1 MSTVFR
7 LLLLAGLLVCAVA
20 TALVK
25 KPLRAVII
33 YMAYSIIMSVSW
45 ILLEAPDLALTEAA
59 VGAGITGI
67 LFFLTLRR
75 IDRID
80 RDADVEET
88 QGEEEPHEENEATPL
103 SRNCCAVAEGDL
115 DLTQQ
120 LYVEKDEPQPEA
132 VEPYQPKRDRDT
144 FLRSLRRSLRLY
156 NVLAFLLCAVFAA
169 LMLMTV
175 ANLPRYGSADAPTVN
190 EVAQRYVEQGTEET
204 GAVNTVAGMSPG
216 LPCLRYA
223 G

>member
-1 MSTVFR
+1 MLLTFTVVLVAGMN
-7 LLLLAGLLVCAVA
+7 LLTVPSVSLEGEQLWQLQSLPVTPWQVLRAKLDLHLLVTLPPALLCLACGLVLLRAPWTSALLAGLLVCAVA

-33 YMAYSIIMSVSW
+33 YMAYSIIMSVIW

-88 QGEEEPHEENEATPL
+88 QGEEELHEENEATH
-103 SRNCCAVAEGDL
+103 
-115 DLTQQ
+115 
-120 LYVEKDEPQPEA
+120 
-132 VEPYQPKRDRDT
+132 
-144 FLRSLRRSLRLY
+144 
-156 NVLAFLLCAVFAA
+156 
-169 LMLMTV
+169 
-175 ANLPRYGSADAPTVN
+175 
-190 EVAQRYVEQGTEET
+190 
-204 GAVNTVAGMSPG
+204 
-216 LPCLRYA
+216 
-223 G
+223 

>member
-33 YMAYSIIMSVSW
+33 YMAYSIIMSVIW

-75 IDRID
+75 IDRIMAKRKQPTYD
-80 RDADVEET
+80 NA
-88 QGEEEPHEENEATPL
+88 
-103 SRNCCAVAEGDL
+103 AEIASV
-115 DLTQQ
+115 T
-120 LYVEKDEPQPEA
+120 
-132 VEPYQPKRDRDT
+132 
-144 FLRSLRRSLRLY
+144 S
-156 NVLAFLLCAVFAA
+156 
-169 LMLMTV
+169 
-175 ANLPRYGSADAPTVN
+175 
-190 EVAQRYVEQGTEET
+190 
-204 GAVNTVAGMSPG
+204 
-216 LPCLRYA
+216 
-223 G
+223 

>member
-33 YMAYSIIMSVSW
+33 YMAYSIIMSVIW
-45 ILLEAPDLALTEAA
+45 LEAPDLALTEAA

-88 QGEEEPHEENEATPL
+88 QGEEEPHEENEATH
-103 SRNCCAVAEGDL
+103 
-115 DLTQQ
+115 
-120 LYVEKDEPQPEA
+120 
-132 VEPYQPKRDRDT
+132 
-144 FLRSLRRSLRLY
+144 
-156 NVLAFLLCAVFAA
+156 
-169 LMLMTV
+169 
-175 ANLPRYGSADAPTVN
+175 
-190 EVAQRYVEQGTEET
+190 
-204 GAVNTVAGMSPG
+204 
-216 LPCLRYA
+216 
-223 G
+223 

>member
-33 YMAYSIIMSVSW
+33 YMAYMSVIW

-88 QGEEEPHEENEATPL
+88 QGEEEPHEENEATH
-103 SRNCCAVAEGDL
+103 
-115 DLTQQ
+115 
-120 LYVEKDEPQPEA
+120 
-132 VEPYQPKRDRDT
+132 
-144 FLRSLRRSLRLY
+144 
-156 NVLAFLLCAVFAA
+156 
-169 LMLMTV
+169 
-175 ANLPRYGSADAPTVN
+175 
-190 EVAQRYVEQGTEET
+190 
-204 GAVNTVAGMSPG
+204 
-216 LPCLRYA
+216 
-223 G
+223 

>member
-33 YMAYSIIMSVSW
+33 YMAYSIIMSVIW

-88 QGEEEPHEENEATPL
+88 QGEEELHEENEATH
-103 SRNCCAVAEGDL
+103 
-115 DLTQQ
+115 
-120 LYVEKDEPQPEA
+120 
-132 VEPYQPKRDRDT
+132 
-144 FLRSLRRSLRLY
+144 
-156 NVLAFLLCAVFAA
+156 
-169 LMLMTV
+169 
-175 ANLPRYGSADAPTVN
+175 
-190 EVAQRYVEQGTEET
+190 
-204 GAVNTVAGMSPG
+204 
-216 LPCLRYA
+216 
-223 G
+223 

>member
-33 YMAYSIIMSVSW
+33 YMAYSIIMSVIW

-75 IDRID
+75 IDR
-80 RDADVEET
+80 DADVEET
-88 QGEEEPHEENEATPL
+88 QGEEEPHEENEATH
-103 SRNCCAVAEGDL
+103 
-115 DLTQQ
+115 
-120 LYVEKDEPQPEA
+120 
-132 VEPYQPKRDRDT
+132 
-144 FLRSLRRSLRLY
+144 
-156 NVLAFLLCAVFAA
+156 
-169 LMLMTV
+169 
-175 ANLPRYGSADAPTVN
+175 
-190 EVAQRYVEQGTEET
+190 
-204 GAVNTVAGMSPG
+204 
-216 LPCLRYA
+216 
-223 G
+223 

>member
-25 KPLRAVII
+25 KPLRAV
-33 YMAYSIIMSVSW
+33 MAYSIIMSVIW

-88 QGEEEPHEENEATPL
+88 QGEEEPHEENEATH
-103 SRNCCAVAEGDL
+103 
-115 DLTQQ
+115 
-120 LYVEKDEPQPEA
+120 
-132 VEPYQPKRDRDT
+132 
-144 FLRSLRRSLRLY
+144 
-156 NVLAFLLCAVFAA
+156 
-169 LMLMTV
+169 
-175 ANLPRYGSADAPTVN
+175 
-190 EVAQRYVEQGTEET
+190 
-204 GAVNTVAGMSPG
+204 
-216 LPCLRYA
+216 
-223 G
+223 

>member
-25 KPLRAVII
+25 KPLRA
-33 YMAYSIIMSVSW
+33 YSIIMSVIW

-88 QGEEEPHEENEATPL
+88 QGEEEPHEENEAT
-103 SRNCCAVAEGDL
+103 R
-115 DLTQQ
+115 
-120 LYVEKDEPQPEA
+120 
-132 VEPYQPKRDRDT
+132 
-144 FLRSLRRSLRLY
+144 
-156 NVLAFLLCAVFAA
+156 
-169 LMLMTV
+169 
-175 ANLPRYGSADAPTVN
+175 
-190 EVAQRYVEQGTEET
+190 
-204 GAVNTVAGMSPG
+204 
-216 LPCLRYA
+216 
-223 G
+223 